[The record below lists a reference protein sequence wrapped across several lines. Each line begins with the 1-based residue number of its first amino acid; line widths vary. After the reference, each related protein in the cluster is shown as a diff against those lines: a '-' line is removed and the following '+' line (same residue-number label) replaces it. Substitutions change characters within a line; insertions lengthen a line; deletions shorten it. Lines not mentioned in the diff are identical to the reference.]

1 MDRLQ
6 AMRVFVK
13 AADAGG
19 FAAAARALN
28 MSPPAVTRA
37 IAMLE
42 AHIGARLFTRT
53 TRAIKLTDIGQR
65 YRDDCSR
72 ILTDLAEAEAS
83 AAGRYTS
90 PSGQL
95 VVTAPTL
102 FGHYYVMPI
111 LMAYLDDHPAV
122 RAHALFVDRVT
133 NIVEEGIDVAIR
145 IGNLPDSSHSA
156 IRVGQVRRVICGS
169 PDYFARH
176 GRPESPADLARHRI
190 IATTLGTS
198 SAPIA
203 WRFGAQGKTSIAIE
217 SPLHCHTIDSAIMAA
232 RAGWG
237 VTRVLSYQIGPA
249 VLAGDLEIVLAADE
263 EAPIPVHVVHHEGR
277 RASATVRSFVDLAVD
292 QLRSNPIIG

>member
-1 MDRLQ
+1 MDQLH
-6 AMRVFVK
+6 AIRVFVK

-37 IAMLE
+37 IATLE

-53 TRAIKLTDIGQR
+53 TRAIKLTEIGQR
-65 YRDDCSR
+65 YRDDCRR
-72 ILTDLAEAEAS
+72 ILADLAEAEAA

-90 PSGQL
+90 PSGRL

-102 FGHYYVMPI
+102 FGHHYVMPI
-111 LMAYLDDHPAV
+111 LMAYLDAHPAV
-122 RAHALFVDRVT
+122 QAQALFVDRVT

-169 PDYFARH
+169 PDYFARY
-176 GRPESPADLARHRI
+176 GRPDSPTDLARHRI

-198 SAPIA
+198 ATQIA
-203 WRFGAQGKTSIAIE
+203 WRFGARGKTSVAIE

-237 VTRVLSYQIGPA
+237 ITRVLSYQIGPA
-249 VLAGDLEIVLAADE
+249 VQAGDLEIVMAAHE

-292 QLRSNPIIG
+292 QLRKNPVIR